1 MWQTQSLPARTGPLN
16 KLSLLLS
23 EKYNSATTAEDR
35 GLYGEALVLLNDIIR
50 ADRTHSD
57 SWKLR
62 GQVLTGLERHDL
74 ALENYREAAKLFPKL
89 RTFRIMQARVHV
101 LARRW
106 DKAVATYHAMLRD
119 NPLHLNSIRE
129 LMDIEN
135 ITPDSDI
142 CRALHAAQD
151 DLSMKPYDRASTW
164 FLQGQIYMNNGRDD
178 EAFAF
183 YIEGN
188 RQMQAVHDHRRLEY
202 SFSTLLPELDA
213 AFQRRYAPVAAP
225 APCPLLVV
233 SGLPRSGKSL
243 METLLASQA
252 SLLAG
257 GETSAIYNA
266 FLDVDRSNGA
276 DAVAKHFQAMPVTPI
291 RSFFLDRLR
300 GSPKK
305 SATRVIDTTPGN
317 LEQLGL
323 LGPLHPDVPI
333 IFVRRDPRD
342 LAASLYFKQ
351 FNKAH
356 RYTYDLGTAAR
367 AIARTEFLARK
378 WQATMPNPMIEVRY
392 EDLVADP
399 VGCATRILTA
409 FGIAVDQPAL
419 QRAATDDGK
428 ALNLTPGRSLD
439 GVGAI
444 RGDLIG
450 FSERFARH
458 LEPVLPAYEAE
469 VKLLG

>member
-1 MWQTQSLPARTGPLN
+1 MN
-16 KLSLLLS
+16 KLSVLLA
-23 EKYNSATTAEDR
+23 EKYEDATDAEER
-35 GLYGEALVLLNDIIR
+35 GLFEQSLALLNEVIR

-62 GQVLTGLERHDL
+62 GQVLTGLERYDL

-106 DKAVATYHAMLRD
+106 DKAVATYRAILRD
-119 NPLHLNSIRE
+119 SPLHLNSIRE

-151 DLSMKPYDRASTW
+151 DMSMKPYDRASTW
-164 FLQGQIYMNNGRDD
+164 FLQGQIYLNNGQDD
-178 EAFAF
+178 EAFA
-183 YIEGN
+183 YYREGN
-188 RQMQAVHDHRRLEY
+188 RQMQAVHDHKRLEY
-202 SFSTLLPELDA
+202 SFSNLLPEIDA
-213 AFQRRYAPVAAP
+213 AFQRRYAPISP
-225 APCPLLVV
+225 PEPCPLLIVV
-233 SGLPRSGKSL
+233 GLPRSGKSL
-243 METLLASQA
+243 VEKLLASQPT
-252 SLLAG
+252 LFAG
-257 GETSAIYNA
+257 GESSKIYNT
-266 FLDVDRSNGA
+266 FLNVDRSNGA
-276 DAVAKHFQAMPVTPI
+276 DAVAKHFQSMRTTPI
-291 RSFFLDRLR
+291 RSFFQDRLR
-300 GSPKK
+300 GGPKK
-305 SATRVIDTTPGN
+305 TATRVIDTTPGN

-333 IFVRRDPRD
+333 VFVRRDPRD

-378 WQATMPNPMIEVRY
+378 WQATMPNPMIELSY
-392 EDLVADP
+392 EEVVSDP
-399 VGCATRILTA
+399 VASASRILAA
-409 FGIAVDQPAL
+409 FGMGIDQPAL
-419 QRAATDDGK
+419 AAAAKDDGT
-428 ALNLTPGRSLD
+428 ALNLSPGRSLD

-444 RGDLIG
+444 RGDLVG

-458 LEPVLPAYEAE
+458 LEPVLPSYEAE
-469 VKLLG
+469 VRALG

>member
-1 MWQTQSLPARTGPLN
+1 MNT
-16 KLSLLLS
+16 LSDLLS
-23 EKYNSATTAEDR
+23 EKYEDATDAEER
-35 GLYGEALVLLNDIIR
+35 GLFEEALALLNDVIR

-62 GQVLTGLERHDL
+62 GQVLTGLERYDL

-106 DKAVATYHAMLRD
+106 DKAVAAYHAMLRD
-119 NPLHLNSIRE
+119 TPLHLNSIRE

-135 ITPDSDI
+135 ITPDNDI
-142 CRALHAAQD
+142 CRTLHAAQN

-164 FLQGQIYMNNGRDD
+164 FLQGQIYMNNGQDD
-178 EAFAF
+178 EAFA
-183 YIEGN
+183 YYLEGN
-188 RQMQAVHDHRRLEY
+188 RQMQAVHDHSRLEY
-202 SFSTLLPELDA
+202 SFSNLLPEIDA
-213 AFQRRYAPVAAP
+213 AFQRRYAPMTTP
-225 APCPLLVV
+225 EPCPLLVV
-233 SGLPRSGKSL
+233 AGLPRSGKSL
-243 METLLASQA
+243 VEKLLGSQPA
-252 SLLAG
+252 LFAG
-257 GETSAIYNA
+257 GESSQLYNA
-266 FLDVDRSNGA
+266 FLNVDRSNGA
-276 DAVAKHFQAMPVTPI
+276 DAVAKHFQSMRTTPI
-291 RSFFLDRLR
+291 RSFFHDRLR
-300 GSPKK
+300 GGPKS

-333 IFVRRDPRD
+333 VFVRRDPLD

-378 WQATMPNPMIEVRY
+378 WQATMPNPMINITYEEV
-392 EDLVADP
+392 VTDP
-399 VGCATRILTA
+399 VGSASRILSA
-409 FGIAVDQPAL
+409 FGVTIDHAAL
-419 QRAATDDGK
+419 EQAAKDDGTT
-428 ALNLTPGRSLD
+428 LNLAPGRSLD

-444 RGDLIG
+444 RGDLVG
-450 FSERFARH
+450 FSKRFARH
-458 LEPVLPAYEAE
+458 LEPVLPAYQAE
-469 VKLLG
+469 VNALG